1 MHEQQPVVVTSA
13 AIVLPLLRQQRRQG
27 PHAGLPG
34 TTHADLV
41 AGTTLTALPCPA
53 ALPDSS
59 ESSSTSSCSA
69 QNLVQLRLSGVVELP
84 GVRHALA
91 QLLSAP
97 STAGPSGWSLG
108 WLLHRGGPQQQQQ
121 QHAAQLAPP
130 PWRSSAGSTTGG
142 GSGGGSTSSSPFVAA
157 ASSRA
162 MLLEAACHAA
172 VLLPATAEGAQA
184 LASIAQPWPSSCD
197 GAAAVRQGQPLAA
210 VGAPFGALSP
220 LHFGGFVAGGIV
232 AATVPAA
239 TSGSST
245 GCGAAALL
253 LSDVRCSPGM
263 EGGPVFALGGMPS
276 GADELAAQQQRQ
288 RQRLA
293 GMLLPPLKSAEAQV
307 ELALVAPAA
316 AVAAAV
322 EAALPTGRGHAHLAA
337 AAAGAVPPQAR
348 VDDAAG
354 LPPALRGVVAVAS
367 SSGWATGVLISS
379 AGHILTNAHLLEPP
393 VSAVQHGLLPAAD
406 AADAAAAA
414 AVGAEAREHPPVR
427 VLLPGGSGS
436 SGGSWA
442 LADVLH
448 VFSGPLDLAVLQLQQ
463 PARQGA
469 QQQEQPGRRPA
480 WQPLVLA
487 GGQPRPG
494 QRVRVAGF
502 PAFHPRGGVLGPLLT
517 AGTLAKVGGG
527 EPREA
532 SFGGSGGGAT
542 AAGLPRGCALAA
554 PLVACTCPP
563 LKPALPWP
571 CHLSAQVV
579 RAPTSGRPA
588 MLLTTAAVHSGASG
602 GAVVDADTGGW
613 LGLVTSNAKHSGA
626 KHATQQRATVLPH
639 LNFSIPADQLLPVVA
654 AAQAAAAAP
663 PGEQPAAAA
672 AALAV
677 WQALDRATAAD
688 GELQRVWQLDRQR
701 QRQQPAAKQQQG
713 SSPGAFGGAVPP
725 AKLQQLLQSL
735 QQQQQ
740 QQQQPRAKL

>member
-1 MHEQQPVVVTSA
+1 MAKAPLAPFHAARDGHATTSVSGFVLMHEQQPVVVTSA

-517 AGTLAKVGGG
+517 AGTLAKV
-527 EPREA
+527 
-532 SFGGSGGGAT
+532 
-542 AAGLPRGCALAA
+542 
-554 PLVACTCPP
+554 
-563 LKPALPWP
+563 
-571 CHLSAQVV
+571 V